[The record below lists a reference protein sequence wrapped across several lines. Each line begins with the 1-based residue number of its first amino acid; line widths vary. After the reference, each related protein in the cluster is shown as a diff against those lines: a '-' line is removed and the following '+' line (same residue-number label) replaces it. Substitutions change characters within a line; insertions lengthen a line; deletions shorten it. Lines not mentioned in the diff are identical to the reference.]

1 MPYIKYC
8 SKSFL
13 FLLIQ
18 ASWNPMASG
27 GARQGGLEA
36 GTIIIVFFQMR
47 NWRQEEAGNLTKV
60 IKTGSSRARILT
72 ESV

>member
-1 MPYIKYC
+1 
-8 SKSFL
+8 
-13 FLLIQ
+13 
-18 ASWNPMASG
+18 MASG